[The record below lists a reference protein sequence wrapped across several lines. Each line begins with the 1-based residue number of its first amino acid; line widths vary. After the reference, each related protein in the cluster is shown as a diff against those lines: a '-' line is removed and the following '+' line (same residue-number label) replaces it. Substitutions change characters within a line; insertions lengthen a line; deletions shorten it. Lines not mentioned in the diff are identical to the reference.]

1 MALRGVMRKV
11 GDLKGRLPP
20 RSRGG
25 GGAWCGQAG
34 EGPTLRCTH
43 DNEVRGALRE
53 GDSRSLKG
61 GVRLCSSHSGPARR
75 ALTLRSPSGRRARLV
90 SPSCSARSRTKAKA
104 QGGSSPPPEQNE
116 ESMQRVVVPVR
127 RRIAEVGRTPSGSEK
142 RGIGGEEVESLLVVR
157 ERVNGSLPTGSLER
171 VSASVAVAG
180 KKGAVHRG
188 TAVLIT

>member
-1 MALRGVMRKV
+1 LLEPLRSRETRAHSSESERAPRAARQPVVLREEQDQGE
-11 GDLKGRLPP
+11 GSGRLVA
-20 RSRGG
+20 S
-25 GGAWCGQAG
+25 
-34 EGPTLRCTH
+34 
-43 DNEVRGALRE
+43 
-53 GDSRSLKG
+53 
-61 GVRLCSSHSGPARR
+61 
-75 ALTLRSPSGRRARLV
+75 
-90 SPSCSARSRTKAKA
+90 
-104 QGGSSPPPEQNE
+104 PEQNE